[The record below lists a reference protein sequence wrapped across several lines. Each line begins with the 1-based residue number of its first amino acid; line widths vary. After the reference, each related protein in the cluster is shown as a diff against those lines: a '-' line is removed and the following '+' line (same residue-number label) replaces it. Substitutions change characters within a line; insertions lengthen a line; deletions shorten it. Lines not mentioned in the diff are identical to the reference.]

1 MGSNKEYKTVN
12 KSFRVWDGTKMW
24 YDGSIQ
30 FDMFPNTI
38 LESTSNVIK
47 STFFEFEGIESG
59 EMIVSKAVTKFETM
73 QWFGK
78 IDIHGKKIFEG
89 DIIKFKDPSSHE
101 NLIYGQVVYNNDDC
115 QFEVRN
121 LKRWT
126 YHDKSF
132 SYNDHEFCR
141 IHNMEVVGNIYETPN
156 MLIEHDDIPQEKKLK
171 K

>member
-1 MGSNKEYKTVN
+1 MGGNKEYKTIN

-30 FDMFPNTI
+30 FDMFPLTI
-38 LESTSNVIK
+38 LESTPYVK
-47 STFFEFEGIESG
+47 STFFEFDGIESG
-59 EMIVSKAVTKFETM
+59 EMCVGKAITTFETM
-73 QWFGK
+73 QCFGK
-78 IDIHGKKIFEG
+78 VDINKKKIFEG
-89 DIIKFKDPSSHE
+89 DIVKFKDPSSHE
-101 NLIYGQVVYNNDDC
+101 NLIYGQVVFNHDDC

-141 IHNMEVVGNIYETPN
+141 IYDIEVVGNIYETPN
-156 MLIEHDDIPQEKKLK
+156 MLIEYDDVPKEKKDA
-171 K
+171 

>member
-1 MGSNKEYKTVN
+1 MGKTSSNKQFTTSN
-12 KSFRVWDGTKMW
+12 KVFRVWDGKKMW

-30 FDMFPNTI
+30 FDMMPSYN
-38 LESTSNVIK
+38 LNKE
-47 STFFEFEGIESG
+47 TFFEFEGIESG
-59 EMIVSKAVTKFETM
+59 DIVVGESITKFETM

-78 IDIHGKKIFEG
+78 IDIHGKRIFEN

-101 NLIYGQVVYNNDDC
+101 NLIYGQVVFNHDDC

-132 SYNDHEFCR
+132 SYSDHEFCR
-141 IHNMEVVGNIYETPN
+141 IYDMEVVGNVYETPN
-156 MLIEHDDIPQEKKLK
+156 MLIEHDDIPKEKVK

>member
-1 MGSNKEYKTVN
+1 MANNKEYSIVKKV
-12 KSFRVWDGTKMW
+12 FRVWDGQRMH

-30 FDMFPNTI
+30 FDMFPKTI
-38 LESTSNVIK
+38 LESTSEKVK
-47 STFFEFEGIESG
+47 STFFEFDGIESG
-59 EMIVSKAVTKFETM
+59 EMCVGKAITTFETM
-73 QWFGK
+73 QYFGK
-78 IDIHGKKIFEG
+78 YDINHKKIFEG

-101 NLIYGQVVYNNDDC
+101 NLIYGQVVFNHDDC
-115 QFEVRN
+115 QFEVKN

-141 IHNMEVVGNIYETPN
+141 IYEMEVVGNIYENPN
-156 MLIEHDDIPQEKKLK
+156 MLIEYDDIPKEKVK